1 MKKIIFVGIA
11 FMMATMVASA
21 QDQNQN
27 QNKKNDKKLPAITF
41 KETEFD
47 FGTINYGASGTHEFQ
62 FKNTGKEPLI
72 VSNVGTSCGC
82 TVPDWTKDPVNKNK
96 TGVITATYD
105 TKRIGPFTKTLTV
118 TSNAKNTPV
127 TLTIKGTVKAPENK

>member
-1 MKKIIFVGIA
+1 MKKIFLLSVA
-11 FMMATMVASA
+11 FMMTALFVQA
-21 QDQNQN
+21 QDQPKAAEQTV
-27 QNKKNDKKLPAITF
+27 NKKAPTITF

-47 FGTINYGASGTHEFQ
+47 FGTIEYGASGTHEFE
-62 FKNTGKEPLI
+62 FKNTGKEPLL
-72 VSNVGTSCGC
+72 VSHVGTSCGC
-82 TVPDWTKDPVNKNK
+82 TVPDWTKDPVNKGK
-96 TGVITATYD
+96 SGKITATYD